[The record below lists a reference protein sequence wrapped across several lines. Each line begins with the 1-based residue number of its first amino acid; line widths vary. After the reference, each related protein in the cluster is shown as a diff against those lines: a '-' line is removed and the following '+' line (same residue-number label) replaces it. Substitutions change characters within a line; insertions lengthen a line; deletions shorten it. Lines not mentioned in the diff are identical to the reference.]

1 MLLGGADDAGAVGAI
16 AGQGDPWPHLV
27 RFSVNNSDTW
37 LLHMIDCCSC
47 TKRETRLCG
56 LRERLALG

>member
-1 MLLGGADDAGAVGAI
+1 MLLGGVDDAGAVGVMARQ
-16 AGQGDPWPHLV
+16 AGLWPHLV
-27 RFSVNNSDTW
+27 RFGVNNSDTW